1 MIPVTD
7 TADAEYLAKV
17 FVEKIYPTTGIPETV
32 LSDRDARF
40 TSLFWTAVVKAL
52 PMEGLMTTAFHP
64 RGNGGIEGRHR
75 IVNMAMSAIVDV
87 RQQNWVECV
96 PHV

>member
-1 MIPVTD
+1 MIPITD

-17 FVEKIYPTTGIPETV
+17 FVEKIYPTTGIPQTV

-40 TSLFWTAVVKAL
+40 TSLFWNAVMRML

-64 RGNGGIEGRHR
+64 RGNGEIEGKHR
-75 IVNMAMSAIVDV
+75 ICQYGND
-87 RQQNWVECV
+87 NDC
-96 PHV
+96 